1 MSTRLTFRVT
11 LGKMRTTVVQH
22 LSASKVT
29 VMCAGGS
36 MLEQRKSEHL
46 RINLEKDVSFPH
58 LTTGLE
64 HYHFLHNALPDL
76 SLDSVD
82 LTQTFLGKQLR
93 LPLLISSMTGGTAEA
108 QRINYH
114 LAEGAQQA
122 GIAMGLGSLRAA
134 LEAPHLADTYRIR
147 HLAPDILLFANL
159 GAAQLNAGFEVVQ
172 CQAAVDLTEADAL
185 ILHLNPLQ
193 EALQADGDTDW
204 RGLFGKI
211 EAVCRHV
218 RVPVVAKEV
227 GWGISA
233 TVARRLVDAGVTA
246 IDVAG
251 AGGTSWS
258 QVEMHRAPTER
269 LRRLCSQFEDW
280 GIPTATALVDVRAA
294 LPGVPVIA
302 SGGLRTGMDLAKVLA
317 LGADLGGLA
326 GPFLKAASKS
336 ALAVSDLAA
345 ELAEVLRTV
354 MFSLGIGDVRSLQGT
369 QLLRPTSGRDL

>member
-1 MSTRLTFRVT
+1 
-11 LGKMRTTVVQH
+11 
-22 LSASKVT
+22 
-29 VMCAGGS
+29 

-64 HYHFLHNALPDL
+64 HFRFVHNALPDL
-76 SLDSVD
+76 SLDDVD
-82 LTQTFLGKQLR
+82 LTHTFLGKELR

-114 LAEGAQQA
+114 LAEGAQEA

-134 LEAPHLADTYRIR
+134 LEAPHLADTFRIR

-159 GAAQLNAGFEVVQ
+159 GAAQLNTGFDVKH
-172 CQAAVDLTEADAL
+172 CQLAIDLTEADAL

-193 EALQADGDTDW
+193 EALQEDGDTDW
-204 RGLFGKI
+204 RGLLGKI
-211 EAVCRHV
+211 ETVCHRV
-218 RVPVVAKEV
+218 DVPVVVKEV

-233 TVARRLVDAGVTA
+233 PVAKQLIDAGVAA

-258 QVEMHRAPTER
+258 QVEMHRAPSER

-280 GIPTATALVDVRAA
+280 GLPTAVALVEVRAA
-294 LPGVPVIA
+294 LPGVPIIA
-302 SGGLRTGMDLAKVLA
+302 SGGLRSGMDLAKVLA

-326 GPFLKAASKS
+326 GPFLKAASNS
-336 ALAVSDLAA
+336 AQAVNELAA
-345 ELAEVLRTV
+345 ELAGVLRTV
-354 MFSLGIGDVRSLQGT
+354 MFALGIGDVRALQGT
-369 QLLRPTSGRDL
+369 SSLRPTSGSTL